1 MNNIQKAF
9 KNKAKCGL
17 RMAQGGLLTPAQYG
31 DTSEAGLQT
40 RLLPLQTQPVQA
52 ASTKPAG
59 DPAGSVGIMNDQ
71 TEAENAEKTAR
82 WRQDELVKKAAYSPD
97 MRGSMDISQ
106 MAIAAPK
113 PVSTDP
119 TQALNAERAA
129 RWREDDLMSQMRYG
143 NRGLRMA
150 EGGIVRGEGGP
161 TDDKVP
167 MQVAGRDVHLSNT
180 EAVLPAK
187 TVAALGGPEAIE
199 ELIEQTNGKPPVKG
213 GLRAGG
219 AYATG
224 VAGDQIDPR
233 ELRPEFRSQAA
244 TPVIEPAANPGLE
257 AARNT
262 RAANVMG
269 TMPAAGKPFVP
280 PVEPVAQAAPAAQE
294 AVQAGSRG
302 LRAGQAAANFV
313 KSSAPTLK
321 SFAGAGLAAAG
332 TGIAAYD
339 AHNEAAKHD
348 DFFKDPEVPFVDK
361 AAQAG
366 RDVYR
371 AGIPFVS
378 SAIGSGIAPVAGTIG
393 GAAVGTGLRAMV
405 DEKSD
410 ALKDYAHTKLV
421 RQNDKVLN
429 SGAGQGTITL
439 PALDKE
445 KAQRDTALAQSNG
458 RLGAAAEQAQA
469 EEAKQV
475 GLRAAGNMPGQNRQN
490 AAVTYGDTA
499 ASEAMGDVADRL
511 TGVSRSGDMGVRGM
525 AQRFDAYTNNE
536 SARQARNAQLQLRG
550 DGARFEKDGNGKLVI
565 TNSGDFD
572 GSTKMPYTD
581 ANGNPTAVHTGSQ
594 QHRQGLR
601 DAANLKTQLATMQQ
615 NRLERNAGEDITDE
629 GLRNYSRHAL
639 ETQGRQ
645 AAELTKAQIARAPT
659 ALDLDKHRLAQDQFA
674 LDKQKA
680 DNSQDNAMRNFKAS
694 QSAQV
699 SKLIDSALDTQA
711 PTTGL
716 KDDEL
721 KKAQAKRADLETALY
736 AAHKRMPG
744 DDAEYAASMPGMMRQ
759 AKLSVAM
766 RDAIQNRGLWNKI
779 TNLGRDPWQ
788 TLNAAAPKREGDM
801 FVFDNGF
808 SIPVKDVIGKDADL
822 LTAYEERVKS
832 R

>member
-1 MNNIQKAF
+1 MNNIKKAF

-31 DTSEAGLQT
+31 DASEAGLQT
-40 RLLPLQTQPVQA
+40 RLQALQTQPLQA
-52 ASTKPAG
+52 TATKPAG
-59 DPAGSVGIMNDQ
+59 DPAGSVGIMNDP

-161 TDDKVP
+161 TDDEVP
-167 MQVAGRDVHLSNT
+167 MRVAGKDVHLSNT
-180 EAVLPAK
+180 EAVLPGK
-187 TVAALGGPEAIE
+187 TVQALGGPKAVEA
-199 ELIEQTNGKPPVKG
+199 LIESTNGKPPVKG

-219 AYATG
+219 DYATG
-224 VAGDQIDPR
+224 VVGDQIDPR

-262 RAANVMG
+262 RAAGAMG
-269 TMPAAGKPFVP
+269 AMPEAGAPYVQP
-280 PVEPVAQAAPAAQE
+280 QAAAPAAPVAAE
-294 AVQAGSRG
+294 AAQVGSRG

-313 KSSAPTLK
+313 KSTAPSLK
-321 SFAGAGLAAAG
+321 SFAGTGLAAAG

-371 AGIPFVS
+371 AGVPFVA
-378 SAIGSGIAPVAGTIG
+378 SAIGSGVAPVAGTIA
-393 GAAVGTGLRAMV
+393 GAAVGTGLRAMT
-405 DEKSD
+405 DAEGS

-469 EEAKQV
+469 DEAKQA
-475 GLRAAGNMPGQNRQN
+475 GLRAAGNMLGQNRQL
-490 AAVTYGDTA
+490 AAVTQGDTA
-499 ASEAMGDVADRL
+499 ASEAMGDVVDRL
-511 TGVSRSGDMGVRGM
+511 TGVSRGSNMGLRGM
-525 AQRFDAYTNNE
+525 AQRFDAYTNND
-536 SARQARNAQLQLRG
+536 SARAARNAQLQLRG

-659 ALDLDKHRLAQDQFA
+659 ALDLDKHQLARDQFA
-674 LDKQKA
+674 LDQQKA
-680 DNSQDNAMRNFKAS
+680 GNAQENAARNFKAS

-699 SKLIDSALDTQA
+699 TKLIDSALDTQA

-721 KKAQAKRADLETALY
+721 KKAQSKRADLETALY

-744 DDAEYAASMPGMMRQ
+744 DDAEYAKSMPGMMRQ

-788 TLNAAAPKREGDM
+788 TLNAVAPKREGDM

-808 SIPVKDVIGKDADL
+808 SIPVKEVIGKDADL
-822 LTAYEERVKS
+822 LAAYEERVNS